1 HHHLP
6 ARLHRQQDEPR
17 RTTPPGTTKSRS
29 RPRLSTDATRRPGAT
44 RAARR
49 RRGHRCARRGPRR
62 TPGRTADPVV
72 GVRADRPHGRVRRG
86 ADHPRSRRLVTPAL
100 QNRGPLHTRCATGL
114 VRAAMHMPPGCT
126 CTCRTA
132 CRPCTCTPGLHA
144 TCTPPCTIPTCMWY
158 VAHTRS
164 GN

>member
-1 HHHLP
+1 
-6 ARLHRQQDEPR
+6 
-17 RTTPPGTTKSRS
+17 
-29 RPRLSTDATRRPGAT
+29 
-44 RAARR
+44 
-49 RRGHRCARRGPRR
+49 RGHRCARRGPRR

-164 GN
+164 GNQSRPLHREEPPPCTSNPPHLQTCRAHPSPPSSAASWSP